1 MNKPNIQ
8 LASLLR
14 LFPVPKTLSFS
25 PVGIDISHKAV
36 RALKLKHSKEGLV
49 PDTYKEVLLDEACDL
64 LESNDDLQKCE
75 SLRVSLRKLKQELD
89 LKFVSVSLPETKTYI
104 FKTSVPE
111 EALETIEDALSVKIQ
126 ENVPLD
132 SKDVIFD
139 FQIKTGK
146 VMSDG
151 QVEVVVTVLPKN
163 VISAYTTLLEEEG
176 MVPIFFESESQSI
189 TRSVIKE
196 GDKTSYLLINLGYTK
211 INLTIAEHGIVHYT
225 SSLPFSSE
233 EIIKDFN
240 GKEAQA
246 LKTKINQLLIY
257 WFTNEHDP
265 ESNEQISN
273 ALLTG
278 PFATA
283 PGMVSFL
290 EKGLRMNVGTANVWK
305 NCFDLDHHVPTI
317 GHKASLRYG
326 TSIGLSLI
334 YK

>member
-1 MNKPNIQ
+1 MNKSHKQ
-8 LASLLR
+8 SASLSR

-25 PVGIDISHKAV
+25 PVGIGISHKAV
-36 RALKLKHSKEGLV
+36 RALKLKHDKDGLI
-49 PDTYKEVLLDEACDL
+49 PDIHKEVLLEEACDL

-75 SLRVSLRKLKQELD
+75 SLRMALRKLKKELD

-104 FKTSVPE
+104 FKTSVPK
-111 EALETIEDALSVKIQ
+111 EALETIEDALAVKIQ
-126 ENVPLD
+126 ENVPID
-132 SKDVIFD
+132 SQDVIFD

-146 VMSDG
+146 ILSDG
-151 QVEVVVTVLPKN
+151 QVEVVVTALPKN

-176 MVPIFFESESQSI
+176 MIPISFESESQSI
-189 TRSVIKE
+189 TRAVIKN
-196 GDKTSYLLINLGYTK
+196 GDDTSYLLINLGYTK

-240 GKEAQA
+240 GKDAQA

-265 ESNEQISN
+265 ENNEQLSN

-278 PFATA
+278 PFASA

-290 EKGLRMNVGTANVWK
+290 EKGLRMNVATANVWK
-305 NCFDLDHHVPTI
+305 NCFDLNNHVPAI
-317 GHKASLRYG
+317 GHKTSLRYG
-326 TSIGLSLI
+326 TSIGLSLM